1 MKTILYLATSVNGHI
16 TLGNDDTD
24 WAGSKTIDDF
34 RKLNLECGIVV
45 MGRRTFEMF
54 GKDFP
59 QPNCLNVVI
68 TTDKNL
74 LGKSLDGALFTDKS
88 PKEIVEMATI
98 KGFRK
103 LFLVGGEKINS
114 SFLKDNLI
122 DQIWTN
128 IHPLLIGNGKYL
140 FEEINNIN
148 TVDLEL
154 LSCVSFDEQQVLLK
168 YKVKK

>member
-1 MKTILYLATSVNGHI
+1 
-16 TLGNDDTD
+16 
-24 WAGSKTIDDF
+24 
-34 RKLNLECGIVV
+34 
-45 MGRRTFEMF
+45 MF

-128 IHPLLIGNGKYL
+128 IHPLLLLCL
-140 FEEINNIN
+140 FMIYSFFLVFNP
-148 TVDLEL
+148 DF
-154 LSCVSFDEQQVLLK
+154 LSRIDQ
-168 YKVKK
+168 YYP